1 MAQDR
6 NPQSDFDLTSIYN
19 EINESFRVRLGLP
32 SQEAPAPPI
41 LTQEQI
47 SQRKRIL
54 RNFLADNFVKNL
66 VLETT
71 PPNIDELAQQLKE
84 KFTTWQ
90 KELSNRAQNDIKSI
104 IQSTRMENL
113 VAIAAEAYE
122 FWLTQSGEISLNT
135 EEALG
140 QVTRWSITLKAAE
153 AASKLE

>member
-47 SQRKRIL
+47 SQRKRIVI
-54 RNFLADNFVKNL
+54 NFLKNFTDDL
-66 VLETT
+66 VIDST
-71 PPNIDELAQQLKE
+71 PPDIDKHARELKE
-84 KFTTWQ
+84 KFSAW
-90 KELSNRAQNDIKSI
+90 KEEKLKTAQDDLKPL
-104 IQSTRMENL
+104 IQSIVLENL
-113 VAIAAEAYE
+113 TESATEVHAY
-122 FWLTQSGEISLNT
+122 WSIHSDEISINAT
-135 EEALG
+135 EAQAQL
-140 QVTRWSITLKAAE
+140 VRWSITIQASE